1 MSRLVNQ
8 IDLLFYDNFF
18 KMYNITFFLTGGAC
32 RTRVN
37 KHLAVRYTTLSQ
49 AEESLQIDYMSNDF
63 GCYNT
68 ECKSPSPK
76 PTTSIDELL
85 STLSPV
91 FKSSPIPE
99 QENKAPQYVGD
110 VVQTFLKCFQGS
122 MSSRLK
128 MQIMN
133 YIFKLVLVDIGGME
147 YLNYVS
153 PDFLNICFSSM
164 KTLQEEKKHNLIL
177 ELGKCFERTDVNR
190 RCRMPLDRMPFGL
203 LDYNIR
209 FFASNR
215 TNALGYEEHYG
226 SWLDTMFSQFG
237 HKWLCLHRG
246 PAWQYE
252 VDEADVKADAN
263 TAVKDNGDASTAI
276 EDTVD
281 ANDETRLNSLMEKA
295 LQQSGI
301 DLNTYDGDVN
311 YLHAAEN
318 MFQQSSLQDV
328 DYDESL
334 ETLESPFAELESSLA
349 EFTLSSGSSLESSS
363 SMNVG
368 ENSRLCVS
376 GNALLY
382 NYLAKVTFRI
392 V

>member
-1 MSRLVNQ
+1 
-8 IDLLFYDNFF
+8 
-18 KMYNITFFLTGGAC
+18 
-32 RTRVN
+32 
-37 KHLAVRYTTLSQ
+37 
-49 AEESLQIDYMSNDF
+49 
-63 GCYNT
+63 
-68 ECKSPSPK
+68 
-76 PTTSIDELL
+76 
-85 STLSPV
+85 
-91 FKSSPIPE
+91 
-99 QENKAPQYVGD
+99 
-110 VVQTFLKCFQGS
+110 
-122 MSSRLK
+122 
-128 MQIMN
+128 
-133 YIFKLVLVDIGGME
+133 
-147 YLNYVS
+147 
-153 PDFLNICFSSM
+153 
-164 KTLQEEKKHNLIL
+164 
-177 ELGKCFERTDVNR
+177 
-190 RCRMPLDRMPFGL
+190 MPFGL

-237 HKWLCLHRG
+237 HEWLCLHRG
-246 PAWQYE
+246 PALQYE

-263 TAVKDNGDASTAI
+263 TAVKDNGDASTAV

-334 ETLESPFAELESSLA
+334 ETLESSIAELESSLA